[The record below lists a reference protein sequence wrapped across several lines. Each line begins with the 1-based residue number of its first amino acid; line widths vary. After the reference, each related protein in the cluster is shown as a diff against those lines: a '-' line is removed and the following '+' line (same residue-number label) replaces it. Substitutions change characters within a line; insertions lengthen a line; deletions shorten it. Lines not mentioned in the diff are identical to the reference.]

1 MQGYVCRGCLWML
14 DMVVHE
20 HTPSLPCPHTFFTS
34 SSLHF
39 LFFQIF
45 LCSTERKGR
54 RKERALLIFFISS
67 DCPYN
72 VKEDV
77 ARRQKKKDAQ
87 IKKLEEAAK
96 EGMLTYI
103 IFNKGLCRC
112 MYCQYRAY
120 IQYLCCI
127 SKCKQQYQHV
137 HIQCGVY
144 SCAKFVLFVSP

>member
-1 MQGYVCRGCLWML
+1 MYAGVVCGCWTWLFMNTPHPYL
-14 DMVVHE
+14 VPILSSPVH
-20 HTPSLPCPHTFFTS
+20 PYIFCFFK
-34 SSLHF
+34 F
-39 LFFQIF
+39 F
-45 LCSTERKGR
+45 LCSTESKGR

-112 MYCQYRAY
+112 MYCQYRVY

-127 SKCKQQYQHV
+127 PT
-137 HIQCGVY
+137 
-144 SCAKFVLFVSP
+144 CA